1 MTFIGDKFLRLR
13 QFFETW
19 QNLVIDPVTNN
30 TGYYD
35 DFVAPVDIFQ
45 LGSFDTLN
53 DRDSATYGV
62 RMFECYP
69 TAIGTVDY
77 NYGTKNDYVKI
88 NVTFTYRYWLNFNL
102 DIDSTGK
109 VGGLSSGEVKLLVS
123 RSCVLS
129 KTIDL
134 NLKEQVEMRLITL
147 NVLYQL
153 VKYLV
158 AKYSHHLRFK
168 IRMNNYG
175 LINLTLTNKRLNWKS
190 HRQMRL

>member
-35 DFVAPVDIFQ
+35 DFVASVDIFQ

-62 RMFECYP
+62 RMFECLT

-109 VGGLSSGEVKLLVS
+109 VGGLSSGEVKSGFQNPAFFQKLP
-123 RSCVLS
+123 
-129 KTIDL
+129 
-134 NLKEQVEMRLITL
+134 
-147 NVLYQL
+147 
-153 VKYLV
+153 
-158 AKYSHHLRFK
+158 
-168 IRMNNYG
+168 
-175 LINLTLTNKRLNWKS
+175 
-190 HRQMRL
+190 